1 MEPLAEENE
10 RLKET
15 IKLMEGNV
23 QTARRDQDLAEA
35 KARTLENYSK
45 DLAGRLSAATEEL
58 QCKNE
63 LLNVVTE
70 QLEQKSEQL
79 ESASKQ
85 LEQRSEELKNI
96 SEQKSGTVVC
106 ILCFLLLRRRAVVDV
121 RCACRARC
129 EARPA
134 GPGSRAAPGGEGEGE
149 NADRQAG
156 RGV

>member
-45 DLAGRLSAATEEL
+45 VLAERLSAATEEL
-58 QCKNE
+58 QGKNE
-63 LLNVVTE
+63 LLNVVTG

-96 SEQKSGTVVC
+96 SDQKSGTVVC
-106 ILCFLLLRRRAVVDV
+106 ILCFLILRRRAIVY
-121 RCACRARC
+121 AR
-129 EARPA
+129 
-134 GPGSRAAPGGEGEGE
+134 
-149 NADRQAG
+149 
-156 RGV
+156 